1 MGGPLLI
8 IDDDNEAR
16 QYLKA
21 VITASRFKSFR
32 LLQSDSADGGL
43 RLAKEYNPSVIFL
56 DPSTGGGS
64 HNLIRHISRI
74 VPHSAAVVVTQLKM
88 FDLVYMAING
98 GLRGY
103 LLKPVVPVEVMEV
116 LERLIGTSSDSSS
129 NVSVDEAYD
138 PVHQVVNF
146 VEEHFCE
153 QLSLTEVAD
162 MVYLS
167 PSYFSRQFKHV
178 MNMTFV
184 EYLTHRRIT
193 HAKQL
198 LRLTDLPVD
207 LIAEES
213 GFRRASYFA
222 TLFHR
227 VQGQSPSEYR
237 RRFRGVSELS
247 R

>member
-1 MGGPLLI
+1 MVGPILI
-8 IDDDNEAR
+8 IDDDGEAR
-16 QYLKA
+16 QDLKS
-21 VITASRFKSFR
+21 VIAASRFGNLR
-32 LLQSDSADGGL
+32 LHESDSPDQGL
-43 RLAKEYNPSVIFL
+43 RLAKDLSPSVIFL

-64 HNLIRHISRI
+64 HNLIRHVPRI

-88 FDLVYMAING
+88 FDLVYAAING

-103 LLKPVVPVEVMEV
+103 LLKPVIPVEVVEV
-116 LERLIGTSSDSSS
+116 LERLIGSTSETSSGA
-129 NVSVDEAYD
+129 VSDGDYD
-138 PVHQVVNF
+138 PVRQVVNF
-146 VEEHFCE
+146 VEEHFCDP
-153 QLSLTEVAD
+153 LSLTEVAD

-167 PSYFSRQFKHV
+167 PSYFSRQFKQV
-178 MNMTFV
+178 TNMTFV

-227 VQGQSPSEYR
+227 IQGQSPSAYR
-237 RRFRGVSELS
+237 RRFRAVSEAS